1 MTNYKILAVTPHFP
15 PDSGGIA
22 NHVFNLNINLVKQGN
37 KVSIIAPKGI
47 REQITELEQNFDQ
60 VFRLSSFYF
69 PGWPYPTMQ
78 SMSIPLKVGK
88 EIQNIMKNGSFDFI
102 HVHGHHYPISWIA
115 INAAKKFGIPCVL
128 TMHGMYALN
137 PNVKDGRTKIEDYFN
152 KYYFTKILA
161 KTTAVIGTTEIV
173 LNYAKK
179 FGKDSIEY
187 FKISNGVNTLQF
199 KDNLKR
205 KAEYRRKYNIDNDK
219 LVILF
224 RGRFEHVKGVIE
236 FAKAAIKIIK
246 NKNIEIILLGGG
258 PLESSVKEIL
268 NGIDRIHILGWQPL
282 EQIHELYIASDIFV
296 MPSRLE
302 AQGITVI
309 EAMQAG
315 LHIVYSPIGGIP
327 ETVEGYSAKTQLNE
341 VSVNEIHK
349 VLTDLIS
356 NFSKKNNFESSNSNT
371 QNFDWSHI
379 ATETCKVYEAC
390 LK

>member
-1 MTNYKILAVTPHFP
+1 MKNYKILTVTPHLP

-22 NHVFNLNINLVKQGN
+22 NHVFNLNINLVKLGN
-37 KVSIIAPKGI
+37 KVSVIAPKRI
-47 REQITELEQNFDQ
+47 TEQITELEQNFDQ
-60 VFRLSSFYF
+60 VFRLSSIYF
-69 PGWPYPTMQ
+69 PGWPYPTMR
-78 SMSIPLKVGK
+78 SMSIPFLMGN
-88 EIQNIMKNGSFDFI
+88 EIQTIIKNGNFDII

-115 INAAKKFGIPCVL
+115 IKAAHKFGIPCVL
-128 TMHGMYALN
+128 TMHGMYGLN
-137 PNVKDGRTKIEDYFN
+137 PNVIDGRTKIEDLFN
-152 KYYFTKILA
+152 KYYFTKILS

-173 LNYAKK
+173 INYAKK
-179 FGKDSIEY
+179 FGKDSIKY

-199 KDNLKR
+199 KENLKR
-205 KAEYRRKYNIDNDK
+205 KEEYRHKYNIDNDK

-224 RGRFEHVKGVIE
+224 RGRFEQVKGVIE
-236 FAKAAIKIIK
+236 FAKAAKKITK

-258 PLESSVKEIL
+258 SLESSVKEIL
-268 NGIDRIHILGWQPL
+268 DGIERVHMLGWQPL

-327 ETVEGYSAKTQLNE
+327 ETVKGYSAKTQLNE

-356 NFSKKNNFESSNSNT
+356 NFPKQNIVKSSYSNT

-379 ATETCKVYEAC
+379 ATETSKVYEAC

>member
-1 MTNYKILAVTPHFP
+1 MKNYKILTVTPHLP

-22 NHVFNLNINLVKQGN
+22 NHVFNLNINLVKLGN
-37 KVSIIAPKGI
+37 KVSVIAPKRI
-47 REQITELEQNFDQ
+47 TEQITELEQNFDQ
-60 VFRLSSFYF
+60 VFRLSSIHL
-69 PGWPYPTMQ
+69 PGWPYPTMR
-78 SMSIPLKVGK
+78 SMSIPFLMGN
-88 EIQNIMKNGSFDFI
+88 EIQTIIKNGNFDII

-115 INAAKKFGIPCVL
+115 INAAHKFGIPCIL

-137 PNVKDGRTKIEDYFN
+137 PNVIDGRTKIEDYFN

-173 LNYAKK
+173 INYAKK
-179 FGKDSIEY
+179 FGKDSIKY
-187 FKISNGVNTLQF
+187 FKISNGVNTIQF
-199 KDNLKR
+199 KENLKR
-205 KAEYRRKYNIDNDK
+205 KEEYRQKYNIGNDK

-327 ETVEGYSAKTQLNE
+327 ETVEGYSAKTKLNE

-356 NFSKKNNFESSNSNT
+356 NFPKQNIVKSSYSNT

-379 ATETCKVYEAC
+379 ATETSKVYEAC

>member
-60 VFRLSSFYF
+60 VYRLSSFYF

-78 SMSIPLKVGK
+78 SMSIPLQIGK

-173 LNYAKK
+173 VNYAKK
-179 FGKDSIEY
+179 FGKDSIKY
-187 FKISNGVNTLQF
+187 FKISNGVNTIQF
-199 KDNLKR
+199 KENLKR
-205 KAEYRRKYNIDNDK
+205 KEEYRQKYNIGNDK

-236 FAKAAIKIIK
+236 FAKAANKIIK

-309 EAMQAG
+309 EAMQAE

-327 ETVEGYSAKTQLNE
+327 ETVEGYSAKTKLNE

-356 NFSKKNNFESSNSNT
+356 NFPKQNIVKSSYSNT

-379 ATETCKVYEAC
+379 ATETSKVYEAC